1 MNPLIKKGLS
11 LGVGAL
17 IDYLRTEKPLR
28 TWIRARRAKKG
39 KKPILGNVHTVDREL
54 ERALDFAE
62 KEAAKKIKN

>member
-1 MNPLIKKGLS
+1 VNPLIKKGIS

-39 KKPILGNVHTVDREL
+39 KPPIVGSSVDREL